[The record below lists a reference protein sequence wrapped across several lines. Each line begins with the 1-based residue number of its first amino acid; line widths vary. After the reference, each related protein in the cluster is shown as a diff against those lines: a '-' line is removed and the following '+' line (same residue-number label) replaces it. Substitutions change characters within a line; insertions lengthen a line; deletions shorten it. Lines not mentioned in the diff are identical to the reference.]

1 MCKVSFYL
9 FLFLSLVVFGCS
21 QKMLTGE
28 EMMNALKAAGYSVEK
43 EGRIHHSLEGARKA
57 LWLKIDGTRV
67 AAYQYGT
74 VAKAKLRAKTFRG
87 GIYAGYWAFEFADA
101 PTAEKIQKALE

>member
-1 MCKVSFYL
+1 MRSVSFCL
-9 FLFLSLVVFGCS
+9 FLFISLAVFGCS
-21 QKMLTGE
+21 QKMLNEE
-28 EMMNALKAAGYSVEK
+28 EMMNTLKAAGYSVEK